1 MKKLFV
7 IILLAAISCSVCA
20 QSHPELELED
30 SASIEQV
37 NKVKAT
43 RRAALLTPSYLANW
57 IGASFFTK
65 DNIENDC
72 GVEPTAY
79 SGGKVF
85 YDFGNCFVGIEYN
98 AMNVG
103 ISLSFRLFGE
113 DGYKFKTQLIK
124 FGYVVVRR
132 KPMTVLEGSYAG
144 RGTLLVMKKRLKV
157 GGYSVCELLE
167 GQSMSFEF
175 YRTQK

>member
-1 MKKLFV
+1 MKKFFV
-7 IILLAAISCSVCA
+7 IILFAAISCSVCA

-37 NKVKAT
+37 EKVKAA
-43 RRAALLTPSYLANW
+43 RRAALLTPEYLANW
-57 IGASFFTK
+57 VGANFFTK

-72 GVEPTAY
+72 GVDPTAY

-85 YDFGNCFVGIEYN
+85 YAFDNCYVGIEYN
-98 AMNVG
+98 SMNVG

-113 DGYKFKTQLIK
+113 DGYNFENRLLK

-132 KPMTVLEGSYAG
+132 KPMTVFEGSYTG
-144 RGTLLVMKKRLKV
+144 NGTLLVMKKRLKL

-167 GQSMSFEF
+167 GQSMMFEF
-175 YRTQK
+175 YRTRK